1 MKVITGLPA
10 DKNFKKNFVCHP
22 SCLALSL
29 DQHFPICF
37 TCSWAT
43 RTIVDRPNLSIN
55 RTMQLHSTHHAC
67 VIGQY
72 ASFAC
77 AGVVG
82 QLHLNGFLFSCISI
96 DKKQTELLLLI
107 AKTFKL
113 DGYFFSDFV
122 IVLINW

>member
-1 MKVITGLPA
+1 MSPHSGGIFRGSFFFIIFQQIETVIKVITGLPA

-37 TCSWAT
+37 SWAT

-77 AGVVG
+77 TGVVG
-82 QLHLNGFLFSCISI
+82 Q
-96 DKKQTELLLLI
+96 
-107 AKTFKL
+107 
-113 DGYFFSDFV
+113 
-122 IVLINW
+122 